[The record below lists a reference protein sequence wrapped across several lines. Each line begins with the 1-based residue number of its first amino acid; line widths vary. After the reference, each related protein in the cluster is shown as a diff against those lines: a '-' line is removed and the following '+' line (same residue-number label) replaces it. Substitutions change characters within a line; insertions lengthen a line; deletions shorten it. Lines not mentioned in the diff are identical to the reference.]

1 MRLLIIFLAFFSLTG
16 CSTGPESWTFDMKF
30 WKSDEAPAIAE
41 PTMDAALSEKTAVV
55 PEPSTTNDIVLK
67 LNTDQLA
74 KVEVGQT
81 KDEVLEI
88 LGPATNVDRGTT
100 LADHY
105 IKGGEVYDVLYF
117 RARVDGVEEL
127 RALLFKANQLVGIGW
142 SEVD

>member
-1 MRLLIIFLAFFSLTG
+1 MRLLIILLISFSLTA
-16 CSTGPESWTFDMKF
+16 CSMIPESWTSDMKF
-30 WKSDEAPAIAE
+30 WTSDEDSAIAE
-41 PTMDAALSEKTAVV
+41 PTMEAAHSEEKTVV
-55 PEPSTTNDIVLK
+55 PEPATTNDIVLE
-67 LNTDQLA
+67 LNADQLA

-81 KDEVLEI
+81 KVEVLEI

-117 RARVDGVEEL
+117 RAQVDGVEEL
-127 RALLFKANQLVGIGW
+127 RAMLFKANQLVGIGW

>member
-1 MRLLIIFLAFFSLTG
+1 MKT
-16 CSTGPESWTFDMKF
+16 WT
-30 WKSDEAPAIAE
+30 SDEDAAIAE

-88 LGPATNVDRGTT
+88 LGPAANVDRGTT

-117 RARVDGVEEL
+117 RAQVDGVEEL

>member
-1 MRLLIIFLAFFSLTG
+1 MRLTTIFLVFFSLAG
-16 CSTGPESWTFDMKF
+16 CSTVPESWTFDMKF

-41 PTMDAALSEKTAVV
+41 PTMDAAPSEETVV
-55 PEPSTTNDIVLK
+55 APEPSTTNYTVLE
-67 LNTDQLA
+67 LNADQLA

-88 LGPATNVDRGTT
+88 LGPAANVDRGTT

-117 RARVDGVEEL
+117 RAQVDGVEEL

-142 SEVD
+142 SGVD